1 LREIDSVSKLTAY
14 FSRLPGVGKKT
25 AGRYAYAVISMSA
38 EDAGGFA
45 SSILEVKD
53 KVRLCKTCGNFTDS
67 DECEICRRR
76 DSSTILVVKE
86 PKDVSAIEKI
96 GEYGGVYHILHGVL
110 DPNNNVGPNEI
121 RLKELVARLNGV
133 SEVIVATNPDLLG
146 EATAMYIARLLKP
159 FGVRVS
165 RIAHGLPV
173 GAEIEYAD
181 ELTLSRAILDRKTM
195 E

>member
-1 LREIDSVSKLTAY
+1 MREPDSVSRLTAS
-14 FSRLPGVGKKT
+14 FSKLPGVGRKT
-25 AGRYAYAVISMSA
+25 AGRYAYAVINMSA
-38 EDAGGFA
+38 GDAAEFA
-45 SSILEVKD
+45 AAIADVKASI
-53 KVRLCKTCGNFTDS
+53 RLCKTCGNFTDS

-76 DSSTILVVKE
+76 DRSTILVVKE

-110 DPNNNVGPNEI
+110 DPNNNIGPNEI
-121 RLKELVARLNGV
+121 RIRELVGRLNGV
-133 SEVIVATNPDLLG
+133 SEVIIATNPDLLG
-146 EATAMYIARLLKP
+146 EATAMYIAKLLKP
-159 FGVRVS
+159 FGIKVS

-181 ELTLSRAILDRKTM
+181 ELTLSRAISDRKTM